1 MQFDG
6 KVGVVTGGAGGI
18 GEATVRALAREGAR
32 AVICDINEE
41 GANRLEKDLQRQGV
55 KALAVRADISDPAQ
69 VKHLVEETLARFGR
83 VDILVN
89 NAGISPKHDGK
100 KLRLWEMSIAEWE
113 QVIRVNLNGYFLCC
127 REIVPHMI
135 SARWGR
141 IVNISSLAAR
151 IGGIVAGSQYTA
163 AKAGVLGLTKSLA
176 AEVAEYGI
184 TVNAITPGRID
195 TPMTAKV
202 SPVVNA
208 EVVKRIPLGRLG
220 TPDEVAAAI
229 LFLAS
234 EAAAYITGATL
245 DVNGG
250 MVTY

>member
-1 MQFDG
+1 MQFEG
-6 KVGVVTGGAGGI
+6 KVAVVTGGAGGI
-18 GEATVRALAREGAR
+18 GEATSRALAREGAR
-32 AVICDINEE
+32 VVICDINGE
-41 GANRLEKDLQRQGV
+41 GAKRLEQDLQRQGA
-55 KALAVRADISDPAQ
+55 KALAVQADISDPAQ
-69 VKHLVEETLARFGR
+69 VKSLVEETMARSGR
-83 VDILVN
+83 VDVLVN
-89 NAGISPKHDGK
+89 NAGISPKHAGK

-135 SARWGR
+135 PARWGR

-151 IGGIVAGSQYTA
+151 IGGVVAGSHYTA
-163 AKAGVLGLTKSLA
+163 AKAGILGLTKSLA
-176 AEVAEYGI
+176 AEAAEYGI

-195 TPMTAKV
+195 TPMAANV
-202 SPVVNA
+202 PPAVNA
-208 EVVKRIPLGRLG
+208 EIVKRIPLGRFG
-220 TPDEVAAAI
+220 TPEDVAAAI

-250 MVTY
+250 IVTY

>member
-6 KVGVVTGGAGGI
+6 KVAVVTGGAGGI

-41 GANRLEKDLQRQGV
+41 GANRLEKDLQRQGA

-69 VKHLVEETLARFGR
+69 VKHLVEETLSRFGR

-100 KLRLWEMSIAEWE
+100 KLRLWEMGIAEWE

-127 REIVPHMI
+127 HEIVPHMI
-135 SARWGR
+135 PARWGR

-151 IGGIVAGSQYTA
+151 IGGVVAGSHYTA
-163 AKAGVLGLTKSLA
+163 AKAGILGLTKSLA
-176 AEVAEYGI
+176 AETAEYGI

-195 TPMTAKV
+195 TPMAAKV
-202 SPVVNA
+202 SPAVNA
-208 EVVKRIPLGRLG
+208 EVVKRIPLGRMG
-220 TPDEVAAAI
+220 TPDDVAAAI

-234 EAAAYITGATL
+234 EEAAYITGATL

-250 MVTY
+250 IVTY